1 MSVYSLESLPRRFRE
16 KVRVSQVGGCWVWR
30 GATDSRGY
38 GSCHLDGRTMGAH
51 RAVYQIVVNAIPDGL
66 DLDHLCR
73 NRACVNPQHLEP
85 VTRAEN
91 VARIPRPEECP
102 RGHPL
107 VAGNLIAKHPHRA
120 CLECDRQRAREQMRA
135 VRKAARILGI
145 SRRRYIAEYGSALST
160 ARRLTQQAEAEE
172 TD

>member
-1 MSVYSLESLPRRFRE
+1 MSTRGLDKLPRRFRE
-16 KVRVSQVGGCWVWR
+16 KVSVSATSGCWTWL

-38 GSCHLDGRTMGAH
+38 GSCYFNRRTVGAH
-51 RAVYQIVVNAIPDGL
+51 RAVYQIVTGVSPDGL

-73 NRACVNPQHLEP
+73 NPICVNPGHLEP
-85 VTRAEN
+85 VTHAEN
-91 VARIPRPEECP
+91 VARIPRARECP

-107 VAGNLIAKHPHRA
+107 TPGNLIAKHPHRA

-135 VRKAARILGI
+135 VRAAARALGI
-145 SRRRYIAEYGSALST
+145 PRRRYIAEYGSSLSV
-160 ARRLTQQAEAEE
+160 AIRIAQEAPIEE